1 MTQRRAAGH
10 SARIANSSFG
20 RRHVLAGSCAV
31 LATALLPS
39 AGLAATENAVE
50 TSIEALLGLSERRLV
65 LYNPRTLENLD
76 LAYWRDGRYDPTV
89 LRAINWFMRDVRA
102 EAAKDIDCA
111 LLDLICSMHRATESA
126 EPFTILSG
134 YRSKQTNHRLIE
146 MGVHAAEHSFHI
158 EGKAVDLRMPGFSTK
173 GLRYLA
179 VERQVGGIGYYP
191 RDGFLHIDTGP
202 IRLWQ
207 G

>member
-1 MTQRRAAGH
+1 MAQRRAAGR
-10 SARIANSSFG
+10 SARISNSSFG

-31 LATALLPS
+31 LATALLPN
-39 AGLAATENAVE
+39 AGSAATGSETG

-76 LAYWRDGRYDPTV
+76 LVYWRDGHYDPIV
-89 LRAINWFMRDVRA
+89 LRAVNWFMRDIRA

-111 LLDLICSMHRATESA
+111 LLDLICSMHRATESD

-134 YRSKQTNHRLIE
+134 YRSEQTNHQLIE
-146 MGVHAAEHSFHI
+146 MGVHAAENSFHI
-158 EGKAVDLRMPGFSTK
+158 QGKAVDLRMSGFSTK

-179 VERQVGGIGYYP
+179 AERQVGGIGYYP
-191 RDGFLHIDTGP
+191 QDGFLHLDTGP
-202 IRLWQ
+202 IRFWQ